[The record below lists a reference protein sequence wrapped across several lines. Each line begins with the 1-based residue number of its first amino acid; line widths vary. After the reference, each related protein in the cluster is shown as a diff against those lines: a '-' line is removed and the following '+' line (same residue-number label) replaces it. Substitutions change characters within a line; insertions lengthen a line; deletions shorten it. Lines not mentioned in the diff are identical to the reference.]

1 MTQASALISGTI
13 KVGMSRADVI
23 ARVGTPHRTEAI
35 GGTEFLFHNTAWYMA
50 LTASSHSPVAITDD
64 KVAGIGRS
72 YYETFR
78 KTANT
83 ATSP

>member
-1 MTQASALISGTI
+1 
-13 KVGMSRADVI
+13 
-23 ARVGTPHRTEAI
+23 
-35 GGTEFLFHNTAWYMA
+35 MA